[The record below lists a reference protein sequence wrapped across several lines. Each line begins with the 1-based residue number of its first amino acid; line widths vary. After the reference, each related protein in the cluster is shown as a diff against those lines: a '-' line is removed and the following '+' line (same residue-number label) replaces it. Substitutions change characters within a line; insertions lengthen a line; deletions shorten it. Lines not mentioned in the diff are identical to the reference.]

1 MFETMQVMC
10 LAAPS
15 KIKADASQCMW
26 TEAKDLCSQSPPPKD
41 FVFIILVSLITI
53 ILSIPITMALNFLLE
68 NYASICPSTE
78 DGSNDIIESKYE
90 GEVVA
95 DIESTGN
102 STEIKEKTTQ
112 SDFSKIM
119 KSANGGTWTS
129 GYATTGT
136 AFCTTLLC

>member
-1 MFETMQVMC
+1 MIC

-26 TEAKDLCSQSPPPKD
+26 TEAKGLCSQSPPPKD

-68 NYASICPSTE
+68 NYASIYPSTN
-78 DGSNDIIESKYE
+78 DGSEDIIESNHG
-90 GEVVA
+90 GEVAA
-95 DIESTGN
+95 DIENADKST
-102 STEIKEKTTQ
+102 KMQEKITQ

-129 GYATTGT
+129 GYATTGI